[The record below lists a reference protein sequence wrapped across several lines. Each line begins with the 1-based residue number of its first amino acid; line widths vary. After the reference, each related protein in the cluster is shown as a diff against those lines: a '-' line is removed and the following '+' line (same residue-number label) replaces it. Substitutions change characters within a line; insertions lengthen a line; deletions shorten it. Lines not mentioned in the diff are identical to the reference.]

1 METLLMYVALGA
13 AAGTLAGLF
22 GIGGG
27 LIIVPVLVFSFTAQG
42 ISPEVLTHLAVGT
55 SLATIV
61 VTSISSV
68 KAHHAKGAVR
78 WDWFTGIAIGIVFG
92 SALGVKTAG
101 MMSGDLLQKVI
112 GVFAIVIAFQMG
124 LGLKPKASRTIPG
137 RPGLIGAGGVIGWAS
152 AIFGI
157 GGGSLTVPFLSWCNV
172 KMQTAVATS
181 AAVGLPIAV
190 VGALVN
196 IEEGWGHQL
205 LPEYAT
211 GYVYWPAFIGI
222 VSTSVIFAK
231 VGAKLAHSL
240 PSDTLKRIFAVLL
253 LIIGSRFLLS

>member
-1 METLLMYVALGA
+1 MLTLLMYVVLGA

-27 LIIVPVLVFSFTAQG
+27 LIIVPVLILSFETQNVA
-42 ISPEVLTHLAVGT
+42 PEVMTHLAVGT

-61 VTSISSV
+61 ITSISSI
-68 KAHHAKGAVR
+68 KAHHAKEAVR
-78 WDWFTGIAIGIVFG
+78 WDWFTFIAIGIVVG

-101 MMSGDLLQKVI
+101 MMSGEFLQKAI
-112 GVFAIVIAFQMG
+112 GIFAILIAIQMG

-137 RPGLIGAGGVIGWAS
+137 RPGLIAAGGVIGWAS
-152 AIFGI
+152 SIFGI
-157 GGGSLTVPFLSWCNV
+157 GGGSLTVPFLSWCNT

-181 AAVGLPIAV
+181 AAIGFPIAI

-196 IEEGWGHQL
+196 IEEGWGNPL

-231 VGAKLAHSL
+231 LGAKLAHKL
-240 PSDTLKRIFAVLL
+240 PSTTLKRIFAVLL
-253 LIIGSRFLLS
+253 MIVGSRFLLS

>member
-1 METLLMYVALGA
+1 MLTLLMYVVLGA

-42 ISPEVLTHLAVGT
+42 IAPEVLTHLAVGT

-68 KAHHAKGAVR
+68 KAHHSRQAVR
-78 WDWFTGIAIGIVFG
+78 WDWFSGIAIGIVFG
-92 SALGVKTAG
+92 TAVGVKTAG

-124 LGLKPKASRTIPG
+124 LGLKPKPGRTIPG
-137 RPGLIGAGGVIGWAS
+137 KPGLIGAGGIIGWAS

-157 GGGSLTVPFLSWCNV
+157 GGGSLTVPFLSWCNA
-172 KMQTAVATS
+172 KMQNAVATS

-196 IEEGWGHQL
+196 IEEGWGHPQ

-222 VSTSVIFAK
+222 ISTSVIFARF
-231 VGAKLAHSL
+231 GAKLAHVL
-240 PSDTLKRIFAVLL
+240 PPQTLKRIFAVMLL
-253 LIIGSRFLLS
+253 VIGSRFLLS